1 MAIVVITVLVIVN
14 EICSNRRTT
23 INCIGEVVAKVY
35 GDQLQVIVVVLKR
48 VSDSGS
54 SLSTSIA
61 AVVVVVYWNS
71 L

>member
-14 EICSNRRTT
+14 EICNNRRTT
-23 INCIGEVVAKVY
+23 IICIGEVVAKVY